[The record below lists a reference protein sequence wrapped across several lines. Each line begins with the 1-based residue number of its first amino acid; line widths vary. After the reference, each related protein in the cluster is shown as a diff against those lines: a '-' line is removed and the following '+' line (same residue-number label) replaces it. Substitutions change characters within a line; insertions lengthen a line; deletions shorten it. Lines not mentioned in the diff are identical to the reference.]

1 MFFMPIPKLIHSF
14 LHQFNS
20 GTVKLV
26 KIFFNYCIFFEYF
39 AVNFFKKIRSGGW
52 EYFFFQNISLIIF
65 NNFNYDKLVVKT
77 KFKGL
82 KR

>member
-39 AVNFFKKIRSGGW
+39 AVNFLQKIRSGRW
-52 EYFFFQNISLIIF
+52 EKFPKIKKREGIGKSISKEKV
-65 NNFNYDKLVVKT
+65 YDYVLYAYT
-77 KFKGL
+77 
-82 KR
+82 

>member
-39 AVNFFKKIRSGGW
+39 AVNFLQKIRSGGW
-52 EYFFFQNISLIIF
+52 EKFPKIKKRGGAFIKHQIVLESYR
-65 NNFNYDKLVVKT
+65 LVSD
-77 KFKGL
+77 
-82 KR
+82 

>member
-39 AVNFFKKIRSGGW
+39 AVNFFQKIRSGGW
-52 EYFFFQNISLIIF
+52 EKFPKIRKRGGGGRLLS
-65 NNFNYDKLVVKT
+65 T
-77 KFKGL
+77 K
-82 KR
+82 